1 MDIEDYKIIKFE
13 DENKF
18 KLFLQDLLKNNNYKN
33 NDEIN
38 YNINILRRKYKIY
51 PTKKQLRYYYHKYFN
66 NTKIN
71 QVLSRYMIK
80 KAIRSKSGVLVC
92 TLVLKPSVFSCP
104 KKCSYCPTE
113 TDLNGNY
120 TQPKSYLSS
129 EPAMLRALEYKFD
142 ICGQLWDRIN
152 AYIKTGNI
160 CDNELQNINCS
171 YKLEIILSGGTWE
184 SYPYEY
190 RNSIMNEIYWSA
202 NIFPYLNKNDN
213 LINNYKNYIIN
224 KQNFN
229 FERKILSLAEEIKIN
244 EISKFRIIGLTIETR
259 PDFITNM
266 TIKDYCRWG
275 VTRVQIGVQHYDD
288 EILKK
293 INRDCYTIHTKK
305 AIKLLKN
312 CGFKI
317 VCHLMPDLPGSSPE
331 LDIWMFNQT
340 LIDPDLQFD
349 DVKIYPTA
357 VCKSSDKNIIVKSD
371 IAEWY
376 ENGLYMPYAEQN
388 IDNLINVLIYY
399 KTNIQPWIRIQRLI
413 RDIPSTSIQV
423 GYNGI
428 SNLRQIIHDILKK
441 TNKNCNCIRCREIG
455 DNDYLITN
463 TKIVVRKYRA
473 SDGDEYFISI
483 ETNTININYIIFI
496 IKYYIIF
503 ILTGYKI
510 YWTDNFKNNGLLS
523 NNDIIN
529 NYKIHNL
536 YKNDYTIKNKKYISK
551 YDLSKNKNKD
561 QDKIIGFCRLRLDNN
576 AGADIIN
583 EIKNCALIRE
593 AHVYGYSL
601 GINNETNINNSSQHK
616 GYGKL
621 LISTAEQIAINNN
634 YKKIAVISG
643 VGTREYY
650 KNKCNYKLGNTYM
663 IKYIN
668 KNILLLYLRLFIII
682 IALYLYYY

>member
-1 MDIEDYKIIKFE
+1 MDIEDYNINKVQ

-18 KLFLQDLLKNNNYKN
+18 KLFLQDLLKKNYENNK
-33 NDEIN
+33 EIN
-38 YNINILRRKYKIY
+38 TNINILRRKYKIY
-51 PTKKQLRYYYHKYFN
+51 PSKKQLRYFYHKYFN
-66 NTKIN
+66 DIKIN

-120 TQPKSYLSS
+120 TQPKSYLST
-129 EPAMLRALEYKFD
+129 EPAMLRALEYNFD

-160 CDNELQNINCS
+160 CDNELQNIKCS

-184 SYPYEY
+184 SYPYNY
-190 RNSIMNEIYWSA
+190 RNSVMNEIYWSA
-202 NIFPYLNKNDN
+202 NIFPYINNDNN
-213 LINNYKNYIIN
+213 LINNYKNYILN

-229 FERKILSLAEEIKIN
+229 FERNILSLEEEIKIN
-244 EISKFRIIGLTIETR
+244 ETSKFRIIGLTIETR

-266 TIKDYCRWG
+266 SIKDYCRWG
-275 VTRVQIGVQHYDD
+275 VTRVQICVQHYDD
-288 EILKK
+288 DILKK
-293 INRDCYTIHTKK
+293 INRDCTTKDTKK

-357 VCKSSDKNIIVKSD
+357 VCKSPNKNIIVKSD

-376 ENGLYMPYAEQN
+376 EKGLYTPYAEKN
-388 IDNLINVLIYY
+388 IDDLINVLVYY

-413 RDIPSTSIQV
+413 RDIPSSSIEV
-423 GYNGI
+423 GYNKI
-428 SNLRQIIHDILKK
+428 SNLRQIIHDYLKK
-441 TNKNCNCIRCREIG
+441 NNLYCNCIRCREIG
-455 DNDYLITN
+455 DNDYLVRN
-463 TKIVVRKYRA
+463 TKLVVRKFRA
-473 SDGDEYFISI
+473 SDADEYFISI
-483 ETNTININYIIFI
+483 ETNKINIHYIIFI

-503 ILTGYKI
+503 IFTGYKI
-510 YWTDNFKNNGLLS
+510 YWTDNFK
-523 NNDIIN
+523 I
-529 NYKIHNL
+529 
-536 YKNDYTIKNKKYISK
+536 
-551 YDLSKNKNKD
+551 NKNI
-561 QDKIIGFCRLRLDNN
+561 DKIIGFCRLRLDNN
-576 AGADIIN
+576 AGADIID

-601 GINNETNINNSSQHK
+601 GINNETNNNNSSQHK
-616 GYGKL
+616 GYGKI

-643 VGTREYY
+643 IGTREYY

-668 KNILLLYLRLFIII
+668 KKILSLHLIIYILFLLYFFCIII
-682 IALYLYYY
+682 INSFRIY